1 MRVRL
6 SGREQG
12 FALLTPALLVY
23 CVFAVYP
30 MLDVLWLSFMK
41 WNGLTVTKEFV
52 GVDNYV
58 EVFTRDPVFWTAVR
72 NTVLWTILSVVFPP
86 AIGFGLALALNQN
99 IPGRSPLRA
108 LFYMP
113 VIIAPIAVA
122 TMWRWMY
129 DPFFGLFN
137 ATLTALG
144 LQGLIQDWL
153 GDQNVALY
161 AMFVAYVWQTVG
173 FSLVLFLAGLQNV
186 SQTLVEASRI
196 DGAGRFQVFRYV
208 TLPALRPSIAIVLI
222 LSIINSLKAFDIV
235 YGMTGG
241 GPAQSTQMLALWA
254 FTQAMQL
261 GDFGRGAAIS
271 VVLLAITIA
280 IVIPYLRWSRTQREV
295 ELMSGFAR
303 AFRQPGLDRLDPIL
317 VALWIALIVT
327 AVVWIAPFVF
337 IVFTSLKANSTVM
350 GSSAF
355 APPTSLEWRNFSGAW
370 ARGHFSTTV
379 LNSAVITLVK
389 VPLGLMISAMA
400 AYALSRI
407 RLPAGRAIFLLVLFG
422 TMLPFQVM
430 LAPLFTLVNSFG
442 LINTKLGIILPYL
455 AFGVPYQVFILHGF
469 FSEVPKELSE
479 AALVDGASHFTIFRR
494 IFLPISLPVL
504 AALLIL
510 DFVATWNEFAM
521 ALVILQ
527 DNSTWTLPLGL
538 MSFQSQFQSDY
549 GQLNAAIVMT
559 VLPATIVYLIF
570 QRYFVSGLTS
580 GAIKE

>member
-1 MRVRL
+1 M
-6 SGREQG
+6 
-12 FALLTPALLVY
+12 
-23 CVFAVYP
+23 
-30 MLDVLWLSFMK
+30 
-41 WNGLTVTKEFV
+41 
-52 GVDNYV
+52 
-58 EVFTRDPVFWTAVR
+58 
-72 NTVLWTILSVVFPP
+72 
-86 AIGFGLALALNQN
+86 
-99 IPGRSPLRA
+99 
-108 LFYMP
+108 
-113 VIIAPIAVA
+113 
-122 TMWRWMY
+122 
-129 DPFFGLFN
+129 N
-137 ATLTALG
+137 A
-144 LQGLIQDWL
+144 
-153 GDQNVALY
+153 
-161 AMFVAYVWQTVG
+161 
-173 FSLVLFLAGLQNV
+173 
-186 SQTLVEASRI
+186 
-196 DGAGRFQVFRYV
+196 
-208 TLPALRPSIAIVLI
+208 
-222 LSIINSLKAFDIV
+222 
-235 YGMTGG
+235 
-241 GPAQSTQMLALWA
+241 
-254 FTQAMQL
+254 
-261 GDFGRGAAIS
+261 
-271 VVLLAITIA
+271 
-280 IVIPYLRWSRTQREV
+280 
-295 ELMSGFAR
+295 FAR
-303 AFRQPGLDRLDPIL
+303 AFRQPGLDRIDPVLVVLWLIL
-317 VALWIALIVT
+317 IGI

-355 APPTSLEWRNFSGAW
+355 APPTSLEWLNYSAAW
-370 ARGHFSTTV
+370 ARGRFTTTV
-379 LNSAVITLVK
+379 FNSAVITLIK
-389 VPLGLMISAMA
+389 VPLGLFISAMA

-407 RLPAGRAIFLLVLFG
+407 QLPGRRAIFLLVLFG

-430 LAPLFTLVNSFG
+430 LAPLFSLVNSFG
-442 LINTKLGIILPYL
+442 LINTKVGIILPYL

>member
-1 MRVRL
+1 M
-6 SGREQG
+6 
-12 FALLTPALLVY
+12 
-23 CVFAVYP
+23 
-30 MLDVLWLSFMK
+30 
-41 WNGLTVTKEFV
+41 N
-52 GVDNYV
+52 
-58 EVFTRDPVFWTAVR
+58 
-72 NTVLWTILSVVFPP
+72 
-86 AIGFGLALALNQN
+86 
-99 IPGRSPLRA
+99 
-108 LFYMP
+108 
-113 VIIAPIAVA
+113 
-122 TMWRWMY
+122 
-129 DPFFGLFN
+129 
-137 ATLTALG
+137 
-144 LQGLIQDWL
+144 
-153 GDQNVALY
+153 
-161 AMFVAYVWQTVG
+161 
-173 FSLVLFLAGLQNV
+173 
-186 SQTLVEASRI
+186 
-196 DGAGRFQVFRYV
+196 
-208 TLPALRPSIAIVLI
+208 
-222 LSIINSLKAFDIV
+222 
-235 YGMTGG
+235 
-241 GPAQSTQMLALWA
+241 
-254 FTQAMQL
+254 
-261 GDFGRGAAIS
+261 
-271 VVLLAITIA
+271 
-280 IVIPYLRWSRTQREV
+280 
-295 ELMSGFAR
+295 GFAR
-303 AFRQPGLDRLDPIL
+303 AFRQPGLDRVDPIL
-317 VALWIALIVT
+317 VILWVALIVI
-327 AVVWIAPFVF
+327 AIVWIAPFVF

-355 APPTSLEWRNFSGAW
+355 APPTSLEWRNFAGAW

-379 LNSAVITLVK
+379 FNSAVITTIK
-389 VPLGLMISAMA
+389 VPLGLLISAMA

-442 LINTKLGIILPYL
+442 LINTKVGIILPYL

>member
-1 MRVRL
+1 M
-6 SGREQG
+6 
-12 FALLTPALLVY
+12 
-23 CVFAVYP
+23 
-30 MLDVLWLSFMK
+30 
-41 WNGLTVTKEFV
+41 N
-52 GVDNYV
+52 
-58 EVFTRDPVFWTAVR
+58 
-72 NTVLWTILSVVFPP
+72 
-86 AIGFGLALALNQN
+86 
-99 IPGRSPLRA
+99 
-108 LFYMP
+108 
-113 VIIAPIAVA
+113 
-122 TMWRWMY
+122 
-129 DPFFGLFN
+129 
-137 ATLTALG
+137 
-144 LQGLIQDWL
+144 
-153 GDQNVALY
+153 
-161 AMFVAYVWQTVG
+161 
-173 FSLVLFLAGLQNV
+173 
-186 SQTLVEASRI
+186 
-196 DGAGRFQVFRYV
+196 
-208 TLPALRPSIAIVLI
+208 
-222 LSIINSLKAFDIV
+222 
-235 YGMTGG
+235 
-241 GPAQSTQMLALWA
+241 
-254 FTQAMQL
+254 
-261 GDFGRGAAIS
+261 
-271 VVLLAITIA
+271 
-280 IVIPYLRWSRTQREV
+280 
-295 ELMSGFAR
+295 GFAR
-303 AFRQPGLDRLDPIL
+303 AFRQPGLDRVDPIL
-317 VALWIALIVT
+317 VILWVALIVV
-327 AVVWIAPFVF
+327 AIVWIAPFVF

-355 APPTSLEWRNFSGAW
+355 APPTSLEWRNFAGAW

-379 LNSAVITLVK
+379 FNSAVITTIK
-389 VPLGLMISAMA
+389 VPLGLLISAMA

-430 LAPLFTLVNSFG
+430 LAPLFMLVNSFG
-442 LINTKLGIILPYL
+442 LINTKVGIILPYL

>member
-1 MRVRL
+1 
-6 SGREQG
+6 
-12 FALLTPALLVY
+12 
-23 CVFAVYP
+23 
-30 MLDVLWLSFMK
+30 
-41 WNGLTVTKEFV
+41 
-52 GVDNYV
+52 
-58 EVFTRDPVFWTAVR
+58 
-72 NTVLWTILSVVFPP
+72 
-86 AIGFGLALALNQN
+86 
-99 IPGRSPLRA
+99 
-108 LFYMP
+108 
-113 VIIAPIAVA
+113 
-122 TMWRWMY
+122 
-129 DPFFGLFN
+129 
-137 ATLTALG
+137 
-144 LQGLIQDWL
+144 
-153 GDQNVALY
+153 
-161 AMFVAYVWQTVG
+161 
-173 FSLVLFLAGLQNV
+173 
-186 SQTLVEASRI
+186 
-196 DGAGRFQVFRYV
+196 
-208 TLPALRPSIAIVLI
+208 
-222 LSIINSLKAFDIV
+222 
-235 YGMTGG
+235 
-241 GPAQSTQMLALWA
+241 
-254 FTQAMQL
+254 
-261 GDFGRGAAIS
+261 
-271 VVLLAITIA
+271 
-280 IVIPYLRWSRTQREV
+280 
-295 ELMSGFAR
+295 
-303 AFRQPGLDRLDPIL
+303 
-317 VALWIALIVT
+317 
-327 AVVWIAPFVF
+327 
-337 IVFTSLKANSTVM
+337 M

-379 LNSAVITLVK
+379 FNSAVITLVK

-407 RLPAGRAIFLLVLFG
+407 RLLAGRAIFLLVLFG

-442 LINTKLGIILPYL
+442 LINTKVGIILPYL

-559 VLPATIVYLIF
+559 VLPATVVYLIF

-580 GAIKE
+580 GAIKESGMAAEVEKWGLFEAAFPGPKDGNPFVDVTLDVSGAKTAA

>member
-1 MRVRL
+1 M
-6 SGREQG
+6 
-12 FALLTPALLVY
+12 
-23 CVFAVYP
+23 
-30 MLDVLWLSFMK
+30 
-41 WNGLTVTKEFV
+41 NG
-52 GVDNYV
+52 
-58 EVFTRDPVFWTAVR
+58 
-72 NTVLWTILSVVFPP
+72 
-86 AIGFGLALALNQN
+86 
-99 IPGRSPLRA
+99 
-108 LFYMP
+108 
-113 VIIAPIAVA
+113 
-122 TMWRWMY
+122 
-129 DPFFGLFN
+129 
-137 ATLTALG
+137 
-144 LQGLIQDWL
+144 
-153 GDQNVALY
+153 
-161 AMFVAYVWQTVG
+161 
-173 FSLVLFLAGLQNV
+173 
-186 SQTLVEASRI
+186 
-196 DGAGRFQVFRYV
+196 
-208 TLPALRPSIAIVLI
+208 
-222 LSIINSLKAFDIV
+222 
-235 YGMTGG
+235 
-241 GPAQSTQMLALWA
+241 
-254 FTQAMQL
+254 
-261 GDFGRGAAIS
+261 IS
-271 VVLLAITIA
+271 
-280 IVIPYLRWSRTQREV
+280 
-295 ELMSGFAR
+295 R
-303 AFRQPGLDRLDPIL
+303 AFRQPGLDRVDPIL
-317 VALWIALIVT
+317 VVLWVALIVI
-327 AVVWIAPFVF
+327 AIVWIAPFVF

-355 APPTSLEWRNFSGAW
+355 APPTSLEWRNFAGAW

-379 LNSAVITLVK
+379 FNSAIITTIK
-389 VPLGLMISAMA
+389 VPLGLLISAMA
-400 AYALSRI
+400 AYALSCI

-442 LINTKLGIILPYL
+442 LINTKVGIILPYL

-559 VLPATIVYLIF
+559 VLPAMIVYLIF

>member
-1 MRVRL
+1 M
-6 SGREQG
+6 
-12 FALLTPALLVY
+12 
-23 CVFAVYP
+23 
-30 MLDVLWLSFMK
+30 
-41 WNGLTVTKEFV
+41 N
-52 GVDNYV
+52 
-58 EVFTRDPVFWTAVR
+58 
-72 NTVLWTILSVVFPP
+72 
-86 AIGFGLALALNQN
+86 
-99 IPGRSPLRA
+99 
-108 LFYMP
+108 
-113 VIIAPIAVA
+113 
-122 TMWRWMY
+122 
-129 DPFFGLFN
+129 
-137 ATLTALG
+137 
-144 LQGLIQDWL
+144 
-153 GDQNVALY
+153 
-161 AMFVAYVWQTVG
+161 
-173 FSLVLFLAGLQNV
+173 
-186 SQTLVEASRI
+186 
-196 DGAGRFQVFRYV
+196 
-208 TLPALRPSIAIVLI
+208 
-222 LSIINSLKAFDIV
+222 
-235 YGMTGG
+235 
-241 GPAQSTQMLALWA
+241 
-254 FTQAMQL
+254 
-261 GDFGRGAAIS
+261 
-271 VVLLAITIA
+271 
-280 IVIPYLRWSRTQREV
+280 
-295 ELMSGFAR
+295 GFAR
-303 AFRQPGLDRLDPIL
+303 AFRQPGLDRIDPIL
-317 VALWIALIVT
+317 VILWVALIVV

-355 APPTSLEWRNFSGAW
+355 APPTSLEWRNFAGAW

-379 LNSAVITLVK
+379 FNSAVITIIK
-389 VPLGLMISAMA
+389 VPLGLLISAMA

-442 LINTKLGIILPYL
+442 LINTKVGIILPYL